1 MNTDRLWTITITIAL
16 SSLFVFAYFVLFPI
30 MSKEST
36 VEQTKTG
43 LDEAINK
50 IETLHEESKQGFLST
65 DSSLKP

>member
-1 MNTDRLWTITITIAL
+1 MHGDKLWTVTITIAL
-16 SSLFVFAYFVLFPI
+16 SSLLVFAYFVLFPI
-30 MSKEST
+30 MSKDST

-50 IETLHEESKQGFLST
+50 IETLHEEPEQGFMST